1 MTDVAIKSQVMDA
14 IKEALKTI
22 PEVKT
27 VERIPAKGIDLDTAP
42 MPAIF
47 FYDEDEDRDR
57 RNRVANGLINL
68 IVFGYVPLTM
78 AGYDDINP
86 LVDLIQGRVHAIMA
100 THALTGQSLIQNI
113 TEGKVVKDYP
123 NDEYLL
129 LIMQFTVTYS
139 HNWGDAFSNAGY

>member
-1 MTDVAIKSQVMDA
+1 MVDIAIKTQVMDA

-27 VERIPAKGIDLDTAP
+27 VERIPAKGIDLDVAP

-47 FYDEDEDRDR
+47 FYDEDEDRSR
-57 RNRVANGLINL
+57 RNRLATGVINL

-78 AGYDDINP
+78 EGYDDINP
-86 LVDLIQGRVHAIMA
+86 IVDLLQGRIHEIMA
-100 THALTGQSLIQNI
+100 KNALTGQTLIQNI
-113 TEGKVVKDYP
+113 EEGKVHKDYP

-129 LIMQFTVTYS
+129 LIMTFTVTYL

>member
-1 MTDVAIKSQVMDA
+1 MTDIAVKTQVMDA

-27 VERIPAKGIDLDTAP
+27 VERIPAKGIDLDVAP

-47 FYDEDEDRDR
+47 FYDDDENRDR
-57 RNRVANGLINL
+57 RNRIAIGEIQI
-68 IVFGYVPLTM
+68 IVFGYVPLLM
-78 AGYDDINP
+78 EGYDDINP
-86 LVDLIQGRVHAIMA
+86 LVDLIQGRIHEVMA
-100 THALTGQSLIQNI
+100 KNAFTGQPLIQNI
-113 TEGKVVKDYP
+113 IEGKVHRDYP

-129 LIMQFTVTYS
+129 LIMQFTVIYS